1 MRIMVKATLKA
12 FEAKGVSTGS
22 GNRFVEQPEHEN
34 MEQKKLSCQ
43 HKQYRSPSCGK
54 Q

>member
-22 GNRFVEQPEHEN
+22 GNRFIEQPVTE
-34 MEQKKLSCQ
+34 KLSCQ
-43 HKQYRSPSCGK
+43 HKKCRFPNCGK
-54 Q
+54 E

>member
-1 MRIMVKATLKA
+1 MRIMVKATLEA

-34 MEQKKLSCQ
+34 RAEKLSRQ
-43 HKQYRSPSCGK
+43 HKQCIFPNCGK
-54 Q
+54 E